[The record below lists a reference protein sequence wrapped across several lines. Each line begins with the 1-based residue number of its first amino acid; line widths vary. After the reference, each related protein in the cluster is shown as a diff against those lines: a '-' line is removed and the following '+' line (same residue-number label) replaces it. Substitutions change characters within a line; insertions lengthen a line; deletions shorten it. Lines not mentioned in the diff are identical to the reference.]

1 VDGLDVMAEPI
12 KSGRV
17 QADDLL
23 SAVLRVDARKP
34 AVQADPLGFQRLD
47 PVDQGLADGGH
58 VAVDLDG
65 DPVQFTLIQRLVP
78 TTAIRPIPSFDIN
91 PSSVGG
97 VICAPFCGASAT
109 A

>member
-1 VDGLDVMAEPI
+1 VRRGWSRRYGGTEQV
-12 KSGRV
+12 GRV

-23 SAVLRVDARKP
+23 SAVLRVDERKP
-34 AVQADPLGFQRLD
+34 ALQADPLGFQRLD

-78 TTAIRPIPSFDIN
+78 TTATRPIRPSTLTLR
-91 PSSVGG
+91 
-97 VICAPFCGASAT
+97 A
-109 A
+109 